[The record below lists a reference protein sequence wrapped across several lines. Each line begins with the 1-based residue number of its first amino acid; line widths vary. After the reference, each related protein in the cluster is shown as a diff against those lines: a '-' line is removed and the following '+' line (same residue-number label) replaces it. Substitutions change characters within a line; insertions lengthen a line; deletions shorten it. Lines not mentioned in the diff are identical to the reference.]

1 MYTSTSLFIIHI
13 SLTNI
18 NTIKTWRIWRLQD
31 SPDEASIRTAVH
43 CTITLL
49 SYNPYLLRKLFIIK
63 QLTIIEKQNEKLYFS
78 NN

>member
-1 MYTSTSLFIIHI
+1 MYTSISFFIIHI

-18 NTIKTWRIWRLQD
+18 NAIKTWRIWRLQD

-43 CTITLL
+43 CTIKLL
-49 SYNPYLLRKLFIIK
+49 SCNPYLLRKLFIIK
-63 QLTIIEKQNEKLYFS
+63 QLTIIEKHNEKLYFS